1 MTVTDQIKILD
12 DKIKSNQAQYDLVR
26 EAANISALSSK
37 DLLEKYEYLTDEDLG
52 HKLSVFEKTKFEY
65 CPFGMILNEAFKK
78 EKVNDVAKS
87 KSDFNY
93 DSNHTFF
100 EFYKRIDEFNDTL
113 LGSKYNIMKNVNK
126 RLIKLKNIKSMKS
139 ETRLKKEGIIKM
151 LKKFTAS
158 IMKST
163 KTSMTTVVNLIELK
177 IKILTTKFM
186 IVNKTD
192 KESKLDEE
200 TKKIFKEIEKRE
212 KDIDKKGFMKYF
224 NYEPTALVNKLLS
237 QNIQDF

>member
-1 MTVTDQIKILD
+1 
-12 DKIKSNQAQYDLVR
+12 
-26 EAANISALSSK
+26 
-37 DLLEKYEYLTDEDLG
+37 
-52 HKLSVFEKTKFEY
+52 
-65 CPFGMILNEAFKK
+65 
-78 EKVNDVAKS
+78 
-87 KSDFNY
+87 
-93 DSNHTFF
+93 
-100 EFYKRIDEFNDTL
+100 
-113 LGSKYNIMKNVNK
+113 MKNVNK

-177 IKILTTKFM
+177 IKILTTKFI

-224 NYEPTALVNKLLS
+224 NFEPTALVNKLLS

>member
-1 MTVTDQIKILD
+1 
-12 DKIKSNQAQYDLVR
+12 
-26 EAANISALSSK
+26 
-37 DLLEKYEYLTDEDLG
+37 
-52 HKLSVFEKTKFEY
+52 
-65 CPFGMILNEAFKK
+65 
-78 EKVNDVAKS
+78 
-87 KSDFNY
+87 
-93 DSNHTFF
+93 
-100 EFYKRIDEFNDTL
+100 
-113 LGSKYNIMKNVNK
+113 
-126 RLIKLKNIKSMKS
+126 
-139 ETRLKKEGIIKM
+139 M

-177 IKILTTKFM
+177 IKILTTKFI

-200 TKKIFKEIEKRE
+200 TKKFFKEIQKRE

>member
-1 MTVTDQIKILD
+1 
-12 DKIKSNQAQYDLVR
+12 
-26 EAANISALSSK
+26 
-37 DLLEKYEYLTDEDLG
+37 
-52 HKLSVFEKTKFEY
+52 
-65 CPFGMILNEAFKK
+65 
-78 EKVNDVAKS
+78 
-87 KSDFNY
+87 
-93 DSNHTFF
+93 
-100 EFYKRIDEFNDTL
+100 
-113 LGSKYNIMKNVNK
+113 MKNVNK

-139 ETRLKKEGIIKM
+139 ETQLKKEGIIKM

-177 IKILTTKFM
+177 IKILTTKFI

>member
-1 MTVTDQIKILD
+1 
-12 DKIKSNQAQYDLVR
+12 
-26 EAANISALSSK
+26 
-37 DLLEKYEYLTDEDLG
+37 
-52 HKLSVFEKTKFEY
+52 
-65 CPFGMILNEAFKK
+65 
-78 EKVNDVAKS
+78 
-87 KSDFNY
+87 
-93 DSNHTFF
+93 
-100 EFYKRIDEFNDTL
+100 
-113 LGSKYNIMKNVNK
+113 MKNVNK

-177 IKILTTKFM
+177 IKILTTKFI

>member
-37 DLLEKYEYLTDEDLG
+37 DLLKKYEYLTGEDLG
-52 HKLSVFEKTKFEY
+52 HKPSVFEKTKFEY
-65 CPFGMILNEAFKK
+65 CQFGMILNEAFKK
-78 EKVNDVAKS
+78 EEVNGVAKS

-113 LGSKYNIMKNVNK
+113 LGSKYTIMKNFNK
-126 RLIKLKNIKSMKS
+126 RLIKLKNIKSIKS
-139 ETRLKKEGIIKM
+139 ETRLKKVRIIEM
-151 LKKFTAS
+151 LKKFIAS

-177 IKILTTKFM
+177 IKILTAKFI
-186 IVNKTD
+186 IVNKTN

-200 TKKIFKEIEKRE
+200 TKNIFKEIEKRE
-212 KDIDKKGFMKYF
+212 KDIDKKGFMKCF
-224 NYEPTALVNKLLS
+224 NYEPTVLVNKLLS